1 MTYENRL
8 KRLKF
13 RAEHR
18 GTREADMMVG
28 GFFAR
33 YADGWD
39 EAACAWFEAF
49 VEEQDVDIMAW
60 AMGVAPVPARW
71 QGPMMTALQRLDYIE
86 VVR

>member
-1 MTYENRL
+1 MEHETRL

-33 YADGWD
+33 YSAEWSQAECD
-39 EAACAWFEAF
+39 WFEAF
-49 VEEQDVDIMAW
+49 VEEQDVDIMDW
-60 AMGVAPVPARW
+60 AMGVAQVPAHW
-71 QGPMMTALQRLDYIE
+71 QGDMMTALQRLDYIQ
-86 VVR
+86 VAR